1 MNPAIQLMLERYQC
15 RSLQE
20 HEQALREILQEI
32 ALVGL
37 WRGKFFEHAAFY
49 GGTALRIFYGLDR
62 FSEDLDFTLLVP
74 NPHWS
79 WHPFG
84 DVIRNELASFGFE
97 VSFVEK
103 EKKAQ
108 TAIKSAFLKTPTV
121 QELIKIGVHS
131 DFFKGIHPETL
142 IRIKVEID
150 TDPSLTYVCEQKFL
164 SQPVAVSVR
173 CVSEES
179 LFACK
184 MHAALFRAWKG
195 RVKGRDWYDVVW
207 FIRRKIPLNLPL
219 FSMLNGQKDILHRA
233 AFLKIAKDR
242 IDQLDVPSAIE
253 DAVHFVRDQEAI
265 RRTWSKEFFHHLI
278 ESIQTTDTELKNNNE
293 SAGSKPPGNKG

>member
-1 MNPAIQLMLERYQC
+1 M
-15 RSLQE
+15 QE

-62 FSEDLDFTLLVP
+62 FSEDLDFTLLAP
-74 NPHWS
+74 NSNWS
-79 WHPFG
+79 WNPFG
-84 DVIRNELASFGFE
+84 EVIKNELASFGFE

-108 TAIKSAFLKTPTV
+108 TAVKSAFLKTPTV
-121 QELIKIGVHS
+121 QELLKIGVHS
-131 DFFKGIHPETL
+131 DLLKGVHPDTI

-150 TDPSLTYVCEQKFL
+150 TDPPLGYAYEQKFL
-164 SQPVAVSVR
+164 IQPVPVSIR
-173 CVSEES
+173 CVSEEC

-195 RVKGRDWYDVVW
+195 RVKGRDWYDMVW
-207 FIRRKIPLNLPL
+207 FIRKKIPLNLNL
-219 FSMLNGQKDILHRA
+219 FSQLSGQEAVLNRA
-233 AFLKIAKDR
+233 GFLKIAKER
-242 IDQLDVPSAIE
+242 IDQLDVASSIE
-253 DAVHFVRDQEAI
+253 DVIHYIRDQEAI
-265 RRTWSKEFFHHLI
+265 KRTWSKEFFHHLLN
-278 ESIQTTDTELKNNNE
+278 EIQVF
-293 SAGSKPPGNKG
+293 